1 MRMLFVLP
9 RPITARTVN
18 CCVSWN
24 GWMPG
29 QGSEGTPWFC
39 LSVKPLFLM
48 LFSNSFSQK
57 LPNPDTFSSPT
68 AFHCH
73 FIPFLPVSLKAECCS
88 CLCRALRLINAR
100 THKISFLFYSFS
112 FSLTVF
118 KRLSPAEKNSC
129 VHPVWSV
136 ALILMCTAFLAG
148 RLHKG
153 GWDVPKTEPLNAQTV
168 CPDRAT
174 GAETAAYIIP

>member
-1 MRMLFVLP
+1 MLAGMDECLD
-9 RPITARTVN
+9 RAARAHHD
-18 CCVSWN
+18 
-24 GWMPG
+24 
-29 QGSEGTPWFC
+29 FAC
-39 LSVKPLFLM
+39 LSSPSCSLYSLILSLK
-48 LFSNSFSQK
+48 
-57 LPNPDTFSSPT
+57 SSPT
-68 AFHCH
+68 LIPSHPLQL
-73 FIPFLPVSLKAECCS
+73 FIVILHPFCLFLFRRSCCS

-100 THKISFLFYSFS
+100 TKKIFFLFFSFS
-112 FSLTVF
+112 FSLTAF

-153 GWDVPKTEPLNAQTV
+153 WLGRAQNRASECAEAETV
-168 CPDRAT
+168 CPDGAT